1 MARHWAQIGEVT
13 VASGIKLLFV
23 IHRIFG
29 RWPFRLIVYPTV
41 LFYLIRHPFARRS
54 SRSYLTRVYRSIA
67 PTAGDATLWQSVR
80 HFATFAE
87 SILDKLRIWSGE
99 LRTEEVTFHNY
110 DVISSE
116 VAAVRG
122 GVIFVTHLGNVE
134 VCRALTTRKNGAR
147 LTVLVHTK
155 HAQSFNRLLAELN
168 PASELNVLQVT
179 EVSADTVIRL
189 REKVDRGEF
198 IVIACDRIPVSE
210 NPRVAVA
217 DFLGAPAGFPVG
229 PYVLASLLQCP
240 SYLLFCISESG
251 RYHMYFERFHERI
264 VLPRVTR
271 DAALG
276 ALAADFSARLA
287 YFCQRAPLQWFNF
300 YDFWAMPT
308 MGRADASR

>member
-23 IHRIFG
+23 IHRLFG

-41 LFYLIRHPFARRS
+41 LCYLIRHPFAHRS
-54 SRSYLTRVYRSIA
+54 SRMYLTRVYRSMS

-87 SILDKLRIWSGE
+87 SILDKLRIWSGD
-99 LRTEEVTFHNY
+99 LRTEEVTFHDY
-110 DVISSE
+110 EVIRSQ
-116 VAAVRG
+116 VDAGRG
-122 GVIFVTHLGNVE
+122 GVIFVTHLGNVD

-147 LTVLVHTK
+147 LTILVHTK
-155 HAQSFNRLLAELN
+155 HAPSFNSLLAELN
-168 PASELNVLQVT
+168 PASALNVLQVT
-179 EVSADTVIRL
+179 EVSADTVIQL

-210 NPRVAVA
+210 NPRVAEA

-240 SYLLFCISESG
+240 SYLLFCISEAG
-251 RYHMYFERFHERI
+251 RYHMYFERFYERI
-264 VLPRVTR
+264 VLPRASR
-271 DAALG
+271 DAALRSC
-276 ALAADFSARLA
+276 AADFSTRLA
-287 YFCQRAPLQWFNF
+287 YFCRRAPLQWFNF
-300 YDFWAMPT
+300 YDFWALPT
-308 MGRADASR
+308 MERADASR

>member
-116 VAAVRG
+116 VAAGRG

-210 NPRVAVA
+210 NARVAVA